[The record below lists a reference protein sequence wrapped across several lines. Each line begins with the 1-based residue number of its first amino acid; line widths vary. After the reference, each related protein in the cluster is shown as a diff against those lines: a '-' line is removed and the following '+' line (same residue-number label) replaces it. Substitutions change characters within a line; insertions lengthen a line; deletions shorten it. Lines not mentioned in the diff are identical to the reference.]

1 MNTLENRTPPVLAA
15 GPVSELQVS
24 AYTIPTDKP
33 ESDGT
38 LEWKE
43 TTMILVKIRCGDEE
57 GIGYTYGDV
66 AIVEAINS
74 MLTRLVVGHDP
85 MDIPAIH
92 TACVRQI
99 RNNGQSGLAMMAV
112 SAVDIAL
119 WDLKSKLLDQPLCR
133 LLGQERD
140 AMPVY
145 GSGGFTSYTD
155 EELRD
160 QFSGW
165 VGQGIKAVKMKVG
178 RDPAADERRVSAAR
192 EAIGEKTGLFVDAN
206 AAYTVSEALTQAQV
220 FSGYDIDWLEEPV
233 PAEARRQLH
242 VIREQLSGGMRIV
255 AGEYGYTLADF
266 RNLLEADAVDVLQA
280 DATRCGGITGFLKAG
295 HLCEAFR
302 IPFSSHCAPSLHL
315 HPALSLACF
324 SIAEYFH
331 DHIRIERALFE
342 GVGELRDGALVP
354 DLTRPGLGLV
364 FKDREAQQYR
374 VA

>member
-1 MNTLENRTPPVLAA
+1 MNTLEHTAPPVQAA
-15 GPVSELQVS
+15 GSVSELLVS

-38 LEWKE
+38 LEWNE
-43 TTMILVKIRCGDEE
+43 TTMVLVRVRCGSEE

-66 AIVEAINS
+66 AIVEVVNS
-74 MLTRLVVGHDP
+74 LLSRLVVGHDP
-85 MDIPAIH
+85 MDIPGIH
-92 TACVRQI
+92 TACVRKI

-119 WDLKSKLLDQPLCR
+119 WDLKAKLLDVPLCR
-133 LLGQERD
+133 LLGRERES
-140 AMPVY
+140 MPIY

-155 EELRD
+155 EELRE
-160 QFSGW
+160 QLSGW
-165 VGQGIKAVKMKVG
+165 VRQGIKAVKIKVG
-178 RDPAADERRVSAAR
+178 RNPEADERRVAVSR
-192 EAIGEKTGLFVDAN
+192 EAIGEKTGLYVDAN
-206 AAYTVSEALTQAQV
+206 AAYTVSEALTQAQL
-220 FSGYDIDWLEEPV
+220 FAGYNVDWLEEPV

-242 VIREQLSGGMRIV
+242 VIREQLSGGMRIA
-255 AGEYGYTLADF
+255 AGEYGYTLTDF

-302 IPFSSHCAPSLHL
+302 IPLSSHCAPSVHL

-331 DHIRIERALFE
+331 DHVRIERALFE
-342 GVGELRDGALVP
+342 GVGELRNGAMVP
-354 DLTRPGLGLV
+354 DVTRPGLGLV